1 MPDQRKTRKKRLI
14 EPGPRVC
21 HPRLKGK
28 YDECLSD
35 ERLYELSRAYNVP
48 PSIQGKQEIRQ
59 WMTRKANCKTERC
72 LIEKAPIDQ
81 GKKKYLLRRY
91 YRPSIPKEWLS
102 DPDQWLDSNNIQDV
116 MKQYEET
123 YPHFK
128 FYGANPIDFAAPD
141 PYDKEAA
148 AQNKCLNDDICK
160 LNLKDLLKRGKT
172 QLGFVYNL
180 DPSNKG
186 GSHWIASFTD
196 IPGHKTYYFDSYGI
210 EPPAEVARLLKR
222 CKEQGIEHVYFND
235 IRHQRKGSECGMYCL
250 FVLICLLRGRPFYDI
265 SKNIVDDDTMN
276 AFRDVLFAEEKPRR
290 ESIEKALPTLCT

>member
-1 MPDQRKTRKKRLI
+1 MPGQRNTRKKRVI
-14 EPGPRVC
+14 EPGPKVC
-21 HPRLKGK
+21 HPRLRGK

-35 ERLYELSRAYNVP
+35 ERLHELSRAYNVP
-48 PSIQGKQEIRQ
+48 SSIHGKPQIRQ
-59 WMTRKANCKTERC
+59 WLTRKTRCKTERC

-91 YRPSIPKEWLS
+91 YRPKMPTEWKS
-102 DPDQWLDSNNIQDV
+102 DPDQWLDSNNIQEV

-141 PYDKEAA
+141 PYNQEAA

-172 QLGFVYNL
+172 HLGFVYNL

-196 IPGHKTYYFDSYGI
+196 IPGHKTYYFDSYGMK
-210 EPPAEVARLLKR
+210 PPSQIARFMRSMTLQDPQMKLAYNAHR
-222 CKEQGIEHVYFND
+222 FQYGD
-235 IRHQRKGSECGMYCL
+235 TECGMYSLYFLIRMLEGDDFKKFCKRAPKDGDMLALRKWL
-250 FVLICLLRGRPFYDI
+250 FSETD
-265 SKNIVDDDTMN
+265 
-276 AFRDVLFAEEKPRR
+276 
-290 ESIEKALPTLCT
+290 

>member
-1 MPDQRKTRKKRLI
+1 MPDQRKTRKKRVI
-14 EPGPRVC
+14 EPGPKVC

-35 ERLYELSRAYNVP
+35 ERLYELSRAYSVP
-48 PSIQGKQEIRQ
+48 QNIQDKKEIRQ
-59 WMTRKANCKTERC
+59 WLTKKTRCKTERC
-72 LIEKAPIDQ
+72 LIEKAPIEQD
-81 GKKKYLLRRY
+81 KKKYLLRRY
-91 YRPSIPKEWLS
+91 YRPKMPKEWLS

-141 PYDKEAA
+141 PYNQEAA

-160 LNLKDLLKRGKT
+160 LNIKDLVKRGKT
-172 QLGFVYNL
+172 HLGFVYNL

-196 IPGHKTYYFDSYGI
+196 IPGHKTYYFDSYGMK
-210 EPPAEVARLLKR
+210 PPPQIARFMRSMTLQDPQMKLAYNAHR
-222 CKEQGIEHVYFND
+222 FQYGD
-235 IRHQRKGSECGMYCL
+235 TECGMYSLYFLIRMLEGDDFKKFCKRAPKDEEMLALRKWL
-250 FVLICLLRGRPFYDI
+250 FSETD
-265 SKNIVDDDTMN
+265 
-276 AFRDVLFAEEKPRR
+276 
-290 ESIEKALPTLCT
+290 

>member
-1 MPDQRKTRKKRLI
+1 MPDQRKTRKRVI
-14 EPGPRVC
+14 EPGPKVC

-35 ERLYELSRAYNVP
+35 ERLYELSRAYKVP
-48 PSIQGKQEIRQ
+48 IQGKKEIRK
-59 WMTRKANCKTERC
+59 WLTRKTRCKTERC

-91 YRPSIPKEWLS
+91 YRPQIPKEWLS

-160 LNLKDLLKRGKT
+160 LNLQDLLKRGKT
-172 QLGFVYNL
+172 HLGFVYNL

-210 EPPAEVARLLKR
+210 KPPPQIARFMRSLTLQDPQMKL
-222 CKEQGIEHVYFND
+222 QFNAHRFQYGD
-235 IRHQRKGSECGMYCL
+235 TECGMYSLYFLIRMLEGDDFKKFCKRAPTDADMLALRKWL
-250 FVLICLLRGRPFYDI
+250 FSQTD
-265 SKNIVDDDTMN
+265 
-276 AFRDVLFAEEKPRR
+276 
-290 ESIEKALPTLCT
+290 